1 LYRRLCRPS
10 DRIENFQMGS
20 AAAEVACKSPP
31 DLAFAGVGVG
41 SQERHGRHDHAVQA
55 VPALSGLRLAEGLLN
70 WLEPTV
76 FGQSFQGCNRSPIEF
91 DCGDDARSR
100 RTIINQYGTSATL
113 TQSAAVTRS
122 IEM

>member
-1 LYRRLCRPS
+1 LYRPS
-10 DRIENFQMGS
+10 YRIENFQMGS
-20 AAAEVACKSPP
+20 AAAEVARKGLT
-31 DLAFAGVGVG
+31 DLEFARLGVGPK
-41 SQERHGRHDHAVQA
+41 ERHGRHDHAVQA
-55 VPALSGLRLAEGLLN
+55 VPALSGLRLDEGLLN
-70 WLEPTV
+70 WMEPTV

>member
-1 LYRRLCRPS
+1 LYRPIY
-10 DRIENFQMGS
+10 RIENFQMSS
-20 AAAEVACKSPP
+20 AAAEVTREGLT
-31 DLAFAGVGVG
+31 DLGFARLGIG
-41 SQERHGRHDHAVQA
+41 SQERHGCHDHAVQA
-55 VPALSGLRLAEGLLN
+55 VPALRGLRLDKGLLN
-70 WLEPTV
+70 RMWSTM
-76 FGQSFQGCNRSPIEF
+76 FGQSVQGCNRSPIEF